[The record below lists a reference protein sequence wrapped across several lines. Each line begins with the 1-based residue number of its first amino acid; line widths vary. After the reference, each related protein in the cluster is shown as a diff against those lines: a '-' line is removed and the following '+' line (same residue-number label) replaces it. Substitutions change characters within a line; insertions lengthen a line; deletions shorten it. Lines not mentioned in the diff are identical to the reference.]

1 MKRCRIG
8 IIGPGNIATTVAS
21 ALIGI
26 EELQLV
32 AVASRD
38 LAKAQAFKE
47 KFNVEKA
54 YGSYQELYQDQNVDL
69 VYIATPHGF
78 HHDQMMEAISYHKN
92 ILCEKA
98 FCLNRQEA
106 EEVIAYAKAQ
116 DVFIAEAMLPAYL
129 SSREVIKNLLKEGLI
144 GEITH
149 YHGVFG
155 TPIWHVER
163 VHEASLGGGALLDI
177 GLYPLY
183 FALDQF
189 GFDARIEQVYM
200 NEVGGV
206 DQSETII
213 LRYPNRL
220 KATITASTS
229 ESLGIYG
236 EIIGTK
242 GSIYIENIARPEW
255 IEVRDHNHELVKRI
269 APLRTTSGYE
279 AEFLACAKAI
289 EAGLKETTEMPATD
303 TLALL
308 DYMDRI
314 RWFHP

>member
-1 MKRCRIG
+1 MNCSRIG
-8 IIGPGNIATTVAS
+8 IIGPGNIATTVAT

-26 EELQLV
+26 EELQLY

-38 LAKAQAFKE
+38 LAKAQMFKE
-47 KFNVEKA
+47 KFKVEIA
-54 YGSYQELYQDQNVDL
+54 YGSYQELYQDPNVDL
-69 VYIATPHGF
+69 VYIATPHAF

-106 EEVIAYAKAQ
+106 EEVICYAKSQ
-116 DVFIAEAMLPAYL
+116 EVFIAEAMLPAYL

-144 GEITH
+144 GEVTH

-155 TPIWHVER
+155 TPIWQVER

-200 NEVGGV
+200 NEIGGV

-229 ESLGIYG
+229 EALGIYG

-255 IEVRDHNHELVKRI
+255 IEVRDRNHELVKRI

-289 EAGLKETTEMPATD
+289 NAGLKETTEMPTTD
-303 TLALL
+303 TIALL